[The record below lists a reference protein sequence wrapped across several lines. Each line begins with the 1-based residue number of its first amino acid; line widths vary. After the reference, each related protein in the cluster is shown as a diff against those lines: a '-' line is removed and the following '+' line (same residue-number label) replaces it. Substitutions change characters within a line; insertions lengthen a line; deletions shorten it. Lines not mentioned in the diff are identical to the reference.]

1 LNPPIVSSAIQQ
13 KFLKLLQ
20 EINVFFAG
28 ERQLIDK
35 DRSQL
40 TLARASALE
49 LSQETTSPHFDQFLA
64 YLLGSTGIN
73 SDYPLQ
79 AVRMV
84 CLTAKALHGEKIPA
98 EQRQEVLSA
107 ALLADTGF
115 RPAWLGHHGS
125 HFEITAYQLKG
136 LALPWFTPGLERL
149 IMNHH
154 LQDEDPSPSR
164 ILSLLARYLGMV
176 YGTGIED
183 IGQPLISPC
192 KTMEALMAELHPETS
207 GLRLLLKALSAF
219 PLGSWVQL
227 NSGQAGLVT
236 GAGSKNPLRPKVSLY
251 RDASKNG
258 SHWEE
263 IDLEKKPTAHVTG
276 EISPT
281 ALQQSLLNFPEI
293 LVPGWLSSADPSK
306 SPSKPPSA
314 ESVNATEA
322 PAPAASV
329 LPAHLKTTEDY
340 RQFVMQKNRQEFP
353 SNPVESAPGSAAPSS
368 LKTDD
373 LSGGSFGDKHR
384 LLKFYREELVKLRTT
399 WEQQVRAAEQVSAS
413 LKSPLI
419 ESYRRENELMSA
431 MIDRLEAIRADV
443 SAPQELPEASPL
455 PSPEP
460 LETEAPAAP
469 ESIFKLSDN
478 PRTGLNQIQKHL
490 ESFGEQGSKDQDILR
505 RIKEDFGSTL
515 RLLESREYKTLPSL
529 IVFVRQWQQK
539 VQPMGR
545 DLEETEE
552 RMNALTAEWN
562 TLHAAVRSLASGP
575 KESLSLSWKEQLKP
589 RMEQVLSAARK
600 ALDAQHYRL
609 KTHEDMIERF
619 CSEARQLA
627 A

>member
-1 LNPPIVSSAIQQ
+1 
-13 KFLKLLQ
+13 
-20 EINVFFAG
+20 
-28 ERQLIDK
+28 
-35 DRSQL
+35 
-40 TLARASALE
+40 
-49 LSQETTSPHFDQFLA
+49 
-64 YLLGSTGIN
+64 
-73 SDYPLQ
+73 
-79 AVRMV
+79 
-84 CLTAKALHGEKIPA
+84 
-98 EQRQEVLSA
+98 
-107 ALLADTGF
+107 
-115 RPAWLGHHGS
+115 
-125 HFEITAYQLKG
+125 
-136 LALPWFTPGLERL
+136 
-149 IMNHH
+149 
-154 LQDEDPSPSR
+154 
-164 ILSLLARYLGMV
+164 
-176 YGTGIED
+176 
-183 IGQPLISPC
+183 
-192 KTMEALMAELHPETS
+192 
-207 GLRLLLKALSAF
+207 
-219 PLGSWVQL
+219 
-227 NSGQAGLVT
+227 
-236 GAGSKNPLRPKVSLY
+236 
-251 RDASKNG
+251 
-258 SHWEE
+258 
-263 IDLEKKPTAHVTG
+263 
-276 EISPT
+276 
-281 ALQQSLLNFPEI
+281 
-293 LVPGWLSSADPSK
+293 
-306 SPSKPPSA
+306 
-314 ESVNATEA
+314 
-322 PAPAASV
+322 
-329 LPAHLKTTEDY
+329 
-340 RQFVMQKNRQEFP
+340 MQKNRQEFP